1 MRNSHLREGF
11 FYFTENYLIV
21 FLENSEI
28 IRNFRLFTHIKLQRK
43 LFIYEIVIN
52 TVCFERKS
60 QRNSDT
66 YVTKKNN
73 IKNI

>member
-11 FYFTENYLIV
+11 FYFNENYLIV

-43 LFIYEIVIN
+43 LFIYEIAIN

>member
-11 FYFTENYLIV
+11 FYFNENYLIV

-28 IRNFRLFTHIKLQRK
+28 IRNFRLFTHTKLQRK
-43 LFIYEIVIN
+43 LFIYEIAIN
-52 TVCFERKS
+52 TLYFERKS

>member
-11 FYFTENYLIV
+11 FYFNENYLIV